1 MKKKFVD
8 FDTYKN
14 IERNS
19 LTTVERELSEAAE
32 FVGKVCGDSNLRLYC
47 ISEDTATYVGSDGNL
62 VQATYSVENDK
73 ILLENLE
80 ELVVEQE
87 NLEKSRKDI
96 ISAMVDNILEENLD
110 LANVKFSEYFE
121 TPVVKASLR
130 EGIISEA
137 AKHDK
142 KKKKKGLPEGLR
154 KYLEK
159 HGSPLHKKGKK
170 SKHDERDDK
179 KSKLDMKRLKKVAEK
194 AGDAK
199 LKEWGHIA
207 RNILEFVDFRNNGD
221 LYQNVRTQKDT
232 KGNVTGLSIPRS
244 NVRNEGKVLML
255 QYKDMANIID
265 GRFKTLSEAL
275 NHQSN
280 WLKAVNDMKRFNA
293 MSHGEALQTCFENVI
308 SVWPNLLYLR
318 RGELAKKIDEA
329 LQVTGA
335 KNYDDETC
343 AFLADGVIRT
353 AHKTFTDRVSKIF
366 SAAGKQADLDD
377 FDAFVN
383 VSEAVFAKADETIRA
398 ERQVFKDLYRSLS
411 EVHRLSR
418 LMGDDAT
425 SFEAASLIH
434 ECEGVLKNE
443 NKGTLELAEDLA
455 LYLEA
460 ATQALDF
467 DGAAWTVM
475 SPTISING
483 DNPFIHKYGAMNGSP
498 GDHKGPYD
506 LSPMSDGHTVKVDV
520 TGMEYYTNMN
530 GSDLNPKLHN
540 PYAPEGGDFLIK
552 GATPM
557 VSDTFEL
564 GTSGGKDTWPALSNP
579 YIPGQEMTL
588 GDSFKLIDP
597 ENASNWY
604 KKNLDVV
611 PQDDVLAKT
620 AKN

>member
-8 FDTYKN
+8 FETYKN
-14 IERNS
+14 IEKNS
-19 LTTVERELSEAAE
+19 LTSVERELDEAAE
-32 FVGKVCGDSNLRLYC
+32 FVGKVCGDTNLKLYC
-47 ISEDTATYVGSDGNL
+47 ISEDTATYVASNGDL
-62 VQATYSVENDK
+62 VQAQYTVDNNK
-73 ILLENLE
+73 ILLENIE
-80 ELVVEQE
+80 VLVVEEE
-87 NLEKSRKDI
+87 NLEMSRKNVI
-96 ISAMVDNILEENLD
+96 GQMVDAILEENLEG
-110 LANVKFSEYFE
+110 ANTKFSEYFE
-121 TPVVKASLR
+121 TPVVKAGLR
-130 EGIISEA
+130 EGVVSEG

-142 KKKKKGLPEGLR
+142 KKKKRGMPEGLR

-159 HGSPLHKKGKK
+159 HGNPLHKKGKK
-170 SKHDERDDK
+170 SKADERDDK
-179 KSKLDMKRLKKVAEK
+179 KDGLDKKRLKKVAEK
-194 AGDAK
+194 AGDHK
-199 LKEWGHIA
+199 LKEWGLIA
-207 RNILEFVDFRNNGD
+207 KNILEFVDFRSNGD
-221 LYQNVRTQKDT
+221 LYKNVRTQKDA
-232 KGNVTGLSIPRS
+232 KGNVTGVSIPRS

-265 GRFKTLSEAL
+265 GRFKTLSETL

-280 WLKAVNDMKRFNA
+280 WLKAVNDMKRYNA
-293 MSHGEALQTCFENVI
+293 MSNSEGLQTCFENVV

-318 RGELAKKIDEA
+318 RAELAHKIDEA
-329 LQVTGA
+329 LKVTGA

-343 AFLADGVIRT
+343 VFLAEGVIRT
-353 AHKTFTDRVSKIF
+353 AHKTYSDRVSKIF

-377 FDAFVN
+377 FNAFAA

-418 LMGDDAT
+418 RMGDDAT
-425 SFEAASLIH
+425 SLEVGSLIH
-434 ECEGVLKNE
+434 ECESVLKNE
-443 NKGTLELAEDLA
+443 SAPSLVLAEDLA

-467 DGAAWTVM
+467 DGSAWTVM
-475 SPTISING
+475 SPVISING

-498 GDHKGPYD
+498 GDHKGPYE
-506 LSPMSDGHTVKVDV
+506 LSPTSDGHTVKTDV
-520 TGMEYYTNMN
+520 TGMEYYTNMHSN
-530 GSDLNPKLHN
+530 DLNPKLHN

-552 GATPM
+552 GATPI

-564 GTSGGKDTWPALSNP
+564 GTSGGKDTWPALENP

-620 AKN
+620 AKD